1 MTRLRKVNVNF
12 DLASWKLNCLADI
25 SIAILSNIIAPKPRN
40 YGRSKLFLKFRNS
53 ALVEEKSSLRYI
65 I

>member
-1 MTRLRKVNVNF
+1 MTRLLKLDVNF
-12 DLASWKLNCLADI
+12 DLASWKLNCLVDI
-25 SIAILSNIIAPKPRN
+25 SIAILSNINAPKPRN
-40 YGRSKLFLKFRNS
+40 YGGSKLYLKFRNS